1 MEQNFFRQ
9 RTQPLTGWVLA
20 LRETPVAAQPI
31 PSEEN
36 HHCHLLSE
44 IVSKALN
51 SPCGAIFWVRW
62 PNPPTHGLQ
71 IGARHGIAY
80 P

>member
-1 MEQNFFRQ
+1 MFSNMFLV
-9 RTQPLTGWVLA
+9 TKISIPTTHPAHDGLGACASWDNA
-20 LRETPVAAQPI
+20 GAAQPI

-36 HHCHLLSE
+36 HCHLLSE

-62 PNPPTHGLQ
+62 HLPPTHGLQ
-71 IGARHGIAY
+71 RA
-80 P
+80 